1 MKVKQSV
8 LEVLSAAVCRGKEL
22 ELTGQLDRKLYLD
35 TNNVLEACGG
45 KWNRKAKAHVFGEEA
60 QPLIDTVI
68 VTGEVRTHREDG
80 WFPTPPDLADRLAV
94 AAQIDSRMR
103 VLEPSAGE
111 GSLVAAIRRVAAH
124 ARIVAIELNE
134 RRFMRLAAVGQNVG
148 NIVMLPRDFMDDADM
163 PAEGLGLFDRVV
175 MNPPFAKGQDVD
187 HVTKALSRL
196 LPGGLLVAIMSASAM
211 FRTDRRYTGFR
222 ELVARNQGFIE
233 PLPDG
238 SFVSSGTSVNT
249 VMVTMRR
256 SV

>member
-94 AAQIDSRMR
+94 ETPTMVSLIDRLDN
-103 VLEPSAGE
+103 LE
-111 GSLVAAIRRVAAH
+111 H
-124 ARIVAIELNE
+124 RIHNAT
-134 RRFMRLAAVGQNVG
+134 F
-148 NIVMLPRDFMDDADM
+148 
-163 PAEGLGLFDRVV
+163 
-175 MNPPFAKGQDVD
+175 
-187 HVTKALSRL
+187 L
-196 LPGGLLVAIMSASAM
+196 LEMHRI
-211 FRTDRRYTGFR
+211 
-222 ELVARNQGFIE
+222 
-233 PLPDG
+233 
-238 SFVSSGTSVNT
+238 
-249 VMVTMRR
+249 
-256 SV
+256 